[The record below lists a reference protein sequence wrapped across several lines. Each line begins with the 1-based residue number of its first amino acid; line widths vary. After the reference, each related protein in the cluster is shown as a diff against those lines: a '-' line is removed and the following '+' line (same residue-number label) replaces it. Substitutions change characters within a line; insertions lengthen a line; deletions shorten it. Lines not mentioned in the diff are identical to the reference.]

1 MILQLFSY
9 QPNITFKPRSRFN
22 KEPSRFHKIPSERWK
37 EKIMRIDM
45 RFFPILLQLV
55 KFVNDK
61 KIDSYK

>member
-1 MILQLFSY
+1 M
-9 QPNITFKPRSRFN
+9 FKPRSRFN
-22 KEPSRFHKIPSERWK
+22 KELSRFHKIPSERWK

-61 KIDSYK
+61 KIELAEK